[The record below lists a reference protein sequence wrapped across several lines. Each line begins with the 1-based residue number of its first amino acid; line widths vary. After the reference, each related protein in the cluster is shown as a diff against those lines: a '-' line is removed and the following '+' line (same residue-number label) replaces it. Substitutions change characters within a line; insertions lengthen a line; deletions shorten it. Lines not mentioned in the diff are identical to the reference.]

1 MGRTK
6 NLCPAYG
13 KTCRHCH
20 KLNHFQL
27 IYRSKAV
34 HDTDTAEENS
44 DYYGA
49 SGCDNSFSY
58 DGHKE
63 HFINVIDKGRVSTF
77 SHSPDCAF
85 VSLALGPK
93 KILVQFKIDTG
104 SEVNIISCKVLDKL
118 NVQAPLEAPDC
129 KLTSYS
135 GDAVKVVGQI
145 SVSCALLKQN
155 QLRQHFM
162 LWIAMPHLS

>member
-6 NLCPAYG
+6 NCPAYG

-27 IYRSKAV
+27 MCRSKAV
-34 HDTDTAEENS
+34 HDIDTAEENS
-44 DYYGA
+44 DYYSA

-63 HFINVIDKGRVSTF
+63 HFIDVIDKSRVSTF
-77 SHSPDCAF
+77 SYSPDRAF
-85 VSLALGPK
+85 VFLALGPK
-93 KILVQFKIDTG
+93 KIPVQFKIDAG

-118 NVQAPLEAPDC
+118 NVQTPLEAPEC

-145 SVSCALLKQN
+145 TVSCSFKAKN